1 MLAEHGPK
9 ARIIAAEKV
18 TIGGIGGFLSR
29 QHYEVTVELPPSGRR
44 RAPVE
49 PDLPAGTVS
58 GRAGISA
65 LLEEAERAESTLHR
79 SGSAGQAVVQAAPV
93 VQPLAIEPVPAPETH
108 APAPPAPSAPA
119 PAPLP
124 PAVLPADEPAPA
136 VSTDSTAFAQLMDT
150 LAAST
155 GAPASGSAAFTP
167 GLQQQSMQLMNQGVP
182 GQPVLGRINQSLEP
196 AQRSAVPMAPAPL
209 TGAGDLVMVVGLGD
223 DALEVCRSMADASGA
238 GAAAVRIAGV
248 LETDGVGRAADRR
261 AVATARAAGVMA
273 GHSIFLAYGLG
284 RTGTEMG
291 RHTTLIS
298 ALAADQVWVAVD
310 ASRKSEDTAAWVG
323 AVRSAAVVDAAA
335 VEGIDTTGTPQSVNE
350 LGLPIGWLDGGPSP
364 TPVL

>member
-1 MLAEHGPK
+1 MRRFQLEGPSLDALKAQVLAEHGPR

-18 TIGGIGGFLSR
+18 TVGGIGGFLSR

-49 PDLPAGTVS
+49 PDLPSRTDS
-58 GRAGISA
+58 GGAGIAA
-65 LLEEAERAESTLHR
+65 LLEEAERAESTLHP
-79 SGSAGQAVVQAAPV
+79 AAAIIPAVPIVS
-93 VQPLAIEPVPAPETH
+93 EVPAP
-108 APAPPAPSAPA
+108 
-119 PAPLP
+119 
-124 PAVLPADEPAPA
+124 VPAPA
-136 VSTDSTAFAQLMDT
+136 VSTGSHAFAELMET

-155 GAPASGSAAFTP
+155 GTPAQSQAAAAFTP
-167 GLQQQSMQLMNQGVP
+167 GLQAMQPPNAGNQVP
-182 GQPVLGRINQSLEP
+182 PSQAGSGRISEGADP
-196 AQRSAVPMAPAPL
+196 VQRNGSAVIPAPL
-209 TGAGDLVMVVGLGD
+209 DGAGDLVMVVGLGD
-223 DALEVCRSMADASGA
+223 DALEVCRSMADESGA
-238 GAAAVRIAGV
+238 GAAAVRVAGV

-284 RTGTEMG
+284 RSGTEMG
-291 RHTTLIS
+291 RHSTLIS

-310 ASRKSEDTAAWVG
+310 AGRKPEDTAAWVG
-323 AVRSAAVVDAAA
+323 AVRAATLVHAAA
-335 VEGIDTTGTPQSVNE
+335 VEGIDTTETPQSVNA